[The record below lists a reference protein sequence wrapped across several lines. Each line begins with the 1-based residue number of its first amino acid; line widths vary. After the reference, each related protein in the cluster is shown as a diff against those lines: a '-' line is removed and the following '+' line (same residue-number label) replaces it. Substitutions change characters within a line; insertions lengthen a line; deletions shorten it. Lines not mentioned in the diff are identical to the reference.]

1 MPLQPNDLD
10 TESDD
15 SINSI
20 PSDRISVP
28 KIDLVSSN
36 QPNHKNSDIKISFQS
51 HMKFTKES
59 ISPQK

>member
-36 QPNHKNSDIKISFQS
+36 QPNHKISDIKISFQS
-51 HMKFTKES
+51 HKKFTKES
-59 ISPQK
+59 ILPQK